1 MVLKRKL
8 KSKGVQIG
16 IYLFMG
22 VLGSNQLAAETKV
35 PNEFTSG
42 TPAKA
47 SEVNENFSDLNSKI
61 EAISKPE
68 NSYSVVSTETLDSGL
83 VRTTLYA
90 YELSDYSGYNRQDTF
105 NPNLYL
111 GEGTEHIINA
121 LGTFRGEW
129 SYIYDDTKTV
139 TINNLS
145 DTSPIAC
152 PDGSAMSRS
161 DSDARY
167 SVTWRNVQGAF
178 VFSNIGTVNAGI
190 YYCNPNKFTADNGIS
205 YEFGEYYY
213 LEGKGAGIYSCVERA
228 AWHGAYMLD
237 ASSFWD
243 KVYSGSGRQVVT
255 GVFDRKNNGLWG
267 TYYLEIDAPE
277 GCLNL

>member
-1 MVLKRKL
+1 MAVKQMFG
-8 KSKGVQIG
+8 SKVVRIGVCLIIAVFG
-16 IYLFMG
+16 ANL
-22 VLGSNQLAAETKV
+22 LSAETKV

-47 SEVNENFSDLNSKI
+47 SEVNENFSDLSSKI

-68 NSYSVVSTETLDSGL
+68 SSFLVLSTETLDSGL

-129 SYIYDDTKTV
+129 SYIYDYTKTV

-167 SVTWRNVQGAF
+167 SVT
-178 VFSNIGTVNAGI
+178 
-190 YYCNPNKFTADNGIS
+190 
-205 YEFGEYYY
+205 
-213 LEGKGAGIYSCVERA
+213 
-228 AWHGAYMLD
+228 
-237 ASSFWD
+237 
-243 KVYSGSGRQVVT
+243 
-255 GVFDRKNNGLWG
+255 
-267 TYYLEIDAPE
+267 
-277 GCLNL
+277 

>member
-1 MVLKRKL
+1 MEHPIKL
-8 KSKGVQIG
+8 KTVQVVTFSI
-16 IYLFMG
+16 MG
-22 VLGSNQLAAETKV
+22 MLGANQISAETKV
-35 PNEFTSG
+35 PNQFTSG

-68 NSYSVVSTETLDSGL
+68 SSYSVLSTETLDSGL

-129 SYIYDDTKTV
+129 SYISDDTKTV

-145 DTSPIAC
+145 ETSPIAC
-152 PDGSAMSRS
+152 PDGSAMIRS

-167 SVTWRNVQGAF
+167 SVTWRNVRGAF
-178 VFSNIGTVNAGI
+178 VFSNIGTMNAGI
-190 YYCNPNKFTADNGIS
+190 YGCTTSNFTADNGTT
-205 YEFGEYYY
+205 YDFFEYYY

-228 AWHGAYMLD
+228 AWHGAYMQD
-237 ASSFWD
+237 ASSSWD

-255 GVFDRKNNGLWG
+255 GVFDRKNNGIWG
-267 TYYLEIDAPE
+267 TYYLEIDAPAD
-277 GCLNL
+277 CLQLD

>member
-1 MVLKRKL
+1 
-8 KSKGVQIG
+8 
-16 IYLFMG
+16 
-22 VLGSNQLAAETKV
+22 V

-47 SEVNENFSDLNSKI
+47 SEVNENFSDLSSKI

-68 NSYSVVSTETLDSGL
+68 SSFLVLSTETLDSGL
-83 VRTTLYA
+83 VRTMLYA
-90 YELSDYSGYNRQDTF
+90 YELSDYSGYSRQDTS

-129 SYIYDDTKTV
+129 SYIYDETKTG
-139 TINNLS
+139 TNNNLS
-145 DTSPIAC
+145 ETSPIAC
-152 PDGSAMSRS
+152 PDGSAMVRS

-167 SVTWRNVQGAF
+167 SVTWRNVYGAF

-190 YYCNPNKFTADNGIS
+190 YYCNPNTFTADNGRS

-213 LEGKGAGIYSCVERA
+213 LEGEGAGIYSCVERA
-228 AWHGAYMLD
+228 AWHGAYMT

-243 KVYSGSGRQVVT
+243 KVYSGSGRQIVT

-277 GCLNL
+277 GCLKL

>member
-1 MVLKRKL
+1 MEHPIKVKT
-8 KSKGVQIG
+8 VQVVTFSI
-16 IYLFMG
+16 MG
-22 VLGSNQLAAETKV
+22 MLGANQISAEIKV

-68 NSYSVVSTETLDSGL
+68 SSYSVLSTETLDSGL

-111 GEGTEHIINA
+111 GEGNEHIINA

-129 SYIYDDTKTV
+129 SYIYDYTKTV
-139 TINNLS
+139 AINDLS
-145 DTSPIAC
+145 ETSPIAC
-152 PDGSAMSRS
+152 PDGSAMFRS

-167 SVTWRNVQGAF
+167 SVTWRNVRGAF
-178 VFSNIGTVNAGI
+178 VFSNIGTINAGI
-190 YYCNPNKFTADNGIS
+190 YGCTTSNFTADNGTT
-205 YEFGEYYY
+205 YDFGEYYY

-228 AWHGAYMLD
+228 AWHGAYMQGT
-237 ASSFWD
+237 SSSWD
-243 KVYSGSGRQVVT
+243 KVYSGSGTQVVT
-255 GVFDRKNNGLWG
+255 GVFDRKNNGVWG
-267 TYYLEIDAPE
+267 TYYLEIDAPAD
-277 GCLNL
+277 CLQLD